1 MVRFLALHMCLSP
14 SVGDAQGSLTVSTH
28 CLERWVPFVLSDLH
42 LIGVLVNASRIIA
55 CLPYQPVF
63 TVESVIFLA
72 LGA

>member
-1 MVRFLALHMCLSP
+1 MLITFG
-14 SVGDAQGSLTVSTH
+14 GDTQDSLTVSTQ

-42 LIGVLVNASRIIA
+42 LIRVLVNAFRIIA

-63 TVESVIFLA
+63 TVESVSFLA